1 MSVAPYARRPRIFVL
16 AAVFA
21 VLGAVSASADLPVAD
36 IPDDSA
42 LRASILD
49 SWFRAPPAE
58 ALSLR
63 MERRELD
70 GGGTVEIRTEQ
81 GKDEFMVVLAR
92 ERDGRYP
99 AWSQGSWVL
108 YRRRSDGS
116 PTRIRVFLRSDP
128 YAYIQFRPGGA
139 GRTVLDAVAYGA
151 YLVRGIVVPQPFDRL
166 LTLPLSRALAS
177 AGSSFPLRYF
187 EAESGDYADA
197 RALRDA
203 IRGRLPELSYADDG
217 AFDETGRPVFIE
229 TLEPQGDKAG
239 LNCSGFAKW
248 VVDGILKPVTG
259 RRLGIAELKAPM
271 GDRGTSFSE
280 PYEEA
285 LDPYFGLD
293 WTRNLAAAAAAALR
307 GADSAALAEIE
318 VRRSAVASLRLIGD
332 PNSERSYLPYLND
345 VGFSMEGLKATL
357 FALAVDEPGRVY
369 LASINAAIGN
379 EPRLRRH
386 FHVAVLMPL
395 FEEDGRF
402 TITVFESAAETN
414 FDSFVR
420 RYPLMHANLVRLP
433 VESTFAP

>member
-1 MSVAPYARRPRIFVL
+1 MNFAPFARRARIIIL
-16 AAVFA
+16 AAVFW
-21 VLGAVSASADLPVAD
+21 VLGPVSASADLAVAD
-36 IPDDSA
+36 IPDDSS
-42 LRASILD
+42 LRAAILD

-58 ALSLR
+58 ALSR
-63 MERRELD
+63 KSERRLLD
-70 GGGTVEIRTEQ
+70 GGDTVEIRIEQ

-92 ERDGRYP
+92 ERDGRFP

-151 YLVRGIVVPQPFDRL
+151 YLARGAVVSQAFDRL
-166 LTLPLSRALAS
+166 LSLPLSRALSS
-177 AGSSFPLRYF
+177 AGSSFPIRYF

-197 RALRDA
+197 RFLREA
-203 IRGRLPELSYADDG
+203 IRSRLPELSYADDG
-217 AFDETGRPVFIE
+217 AFDEAGRPVFIE
-229 TLEPQGDKAG
+229 TLEPQGEKAG

-248 VVDGILKPVTG
+248 VVDGMLRPLTG

-271 GDRGTSFSE
+271 GERGTSFSE
-280 PYEEA
+280 PYEDA

-293 WTRNLAAAAAAALR
+293 WTRNLAAAAAAAVR
-307 GADSAALAEIE
+307 GSGSAALSEIE
-318 VRRSAVASLRLIGD
+318 VRQGAVAALRLSGD
-332 PNSERSYLPYLND
+332 PNSQRSYLPYMKD
-345 VGFSMEGLKATL
+345 VGFAMEGLKATL
-357 FALAVDEPGRVY
+357 FGLAVDEPGRMY
-369 LASINAAIGN
+369 LASINAEVGD

-402 TITVFESAAETN
+402 TVTVFESAAETD
-414 FDSFVR
+414 FDAFVR